1 MRDVEAVP
9 RAQLAAVKSSLPAGG
24 LPVAGAA
31 PRAAENARSPD
42 AAADPPYKYT
52 SVRILYASD
61 TGTAAELATDLGDLL
76 GAAAAGRTPPLPVS
90 VSPLLRSSLPPH
102 APPLPPN
109 DGDGGGPLHL
119 LLISTAG
126 DGVLPAPALPAW
138 RGLCVAALPRTT
150 AAGVRLAVFG
160 LGDRRYA
167 RFGAA
172 ARKVSRRLVDGLG
185 ATAVLPLV
193 LSDESAPGGGG
204 HDAAFVPWVE
214 DVLGLLQLPRDAAA
228 GGGGGPRAGPPPDK
242 YVVTPVDA
250 GAVGGAAGKSLRA
263 MVAAHAWPVGDDGAP
278 VVSPE
283 GVDAWGRWMPA
294 VAASDQDPA
303 SVAADARV
311 AGGDVWSADAHTA
324 GVWAGAPDERVSVLV
339 DPTGGRP
346 PTGGDVDAAAAAPA
360 PVLPLTVVAST
371 VMTDAAVMAADGDNR
386 VVREVRLRAPGGADT
401 PTYAPGDVLHLAVRN
416 RPAAVAAFFSLTGLV
431 PQTAIHIAAAGDG
444 AAPPLLNTVN
454 PATVAE
460 VVAAHLDITA
470 LPGRLFFA
478 RLAPYA
484 TDPAAAERLRY
495 FASPDGPGAA
505 ARRQY
510 AVAEARTILM
520 VLRDFPS
527 ARPPL
532 AALLRLI
539 PRLRP
544 RAYSLASAAAAH
556 GRELGIAAA
565 LVEYVTPLRRRRRG
579 VASAFFSALVPGDVV
594 PGWIAPG
601 VLSFGG
607 GGGVPPGGA
616 ICVGPGTGIAPFRAY
631 AHHLWAIGAAAP
643 ESGVPPTAAGPGV
656 HVFFGCRHAAGD
668 NLFADEWPMLPVTL
682 WAAYSRDPPPPP
694 RAYVTNLLVSP
705 TGAAAVRAVVAAGG
719 GIFVAGAAG
728 AMPRDVRAAVVTALA
743 GGEAGD
749 MAAAERLVGKLES
762 TGRYQVECWAC

>member
-1 MRDVEAVP
+1 MGDVAT
-9 RAQLAAVKSSLPAGG
+9 
-24 LPVAGAA
+24 
-31 PRAAENARSPD
+31 SP
-42 AAADPPYKYT
+42 PPHTYT

-61 TGTAAELATDLGDLL
+61 TGTAAELAADLADLL
-76 GAAAAGRTPPLPVS
+76 RTAAADRNPPLPVS
-90 VSPLLRSSLPPH
+90 VSPMLRSSLPPH
-102 APPLPPN
+102 APPPHE
-109 DGDGGGPLHL
+109 GDGCPLHL

-126 DGVLPAPALPAW
+126 DGVLPAPVLPAW

-193 LSDESAPGGGG
+193 LSDESAAGGGG

-214 DVLGLLQLPRDAAA
+214 DVLSLLGLPRDAAA
-228 GGGGGPRAGPPPDK
+228 GAGPPAEK
-242 YVVTPVDA
+242 YVVTLVDA
-250 GAVGGAAGKSLRA
+250 GGVERAGGRSLRA
-263 MVAAHAWPVGDDGAP
+263 MAAAHAWPVGVDGAP
-278 VVSPE
+278 SVSPE
-283 GVDAWGRWMPA
+283 GVAAWGRWMPA
-294 VAASDQDPA
+294 DDAVDGDSAEPA
-303 SVAADARV
+303 EAADVRGT
-311 AGGDVWSADAHTA
+311 GGGNDSATGTRSP

-346 PTGGDVDAAAAAPA
+346 PTGGDADAATAPRP
-360 PVLPLTVVAST
+360 PVLPLTVVASA

-386 VVREVRLRAPGGADT
+386 VVREVRLRAPGGADS
-401 PTYAPGDVLHLAVRN
+401 PAYAPGDVVHLAVRN
-416 RPAAVAAFFSLTGLV
+416 RPAAVAAFLSLTGLS
-431 PQTAIHIAAAGDG
+431 PETAIHIAAADG
-444 AAPPLLNTVN
+444 GATPLLNTVN

-470 LPGRLFFA
+470 APSRLFFA

-510 AVAEARTILM
+510 AIAEARTLLM

-556 GRELGIAAA
+556 GRELAIAAA

-579 VASAFFSALVPGDVV
+579 VASAFFTALAPGDVV

-601 VLSFGG
+601 VLAFDGSGG
-607 GGGVPPGGA
+607 SGGAMPPGGG

-631 AHHLWAIGAAAP
+631 AHHLWAVVAAAAAAP
-643 ESGVPPTAAGPGV
+643 AVPAERPAAAAADTNGASPTPGPGV
-656 HVFFGCRHAAGD
+656 HIFFGCRHEAGD
-668 NLFADEWPMLPVTL
+668 NLFHADWAKLPVTL
-682 WAAYSRDPPPPP
+682 RAAFSRDPPPTS
-694 RAYVTNLLVSP
+694 RAYVTDLLVSP
-705 TGAAAVRAVVAAGG
+705 GGALAVRAVVAAGG
-719 GIFVAGAAG
+719 SIFVAGAAG

-743 GGEAGD
+743 GADGGGGEGREAAP
-749 MAAAERLVGKLES
+749 AAAERVVSMLES
-762 TGRYQVECWAC
+762 TGRYQVECWA

>member
-1 MRDVEAVP
+1 MGDVATHP
-9 RAQLAAVKSSLPAGG
+9 PAQPAAVGSPVPADG
-24 LPVAGAA
+24 
-31 PRAAENARSPD
+31 SP
-42 AAADPPYKYT
+42 PHRYT

-61 TGTAAELATDLGDLL
+61 TGTAAEMAADLADLL
-76 GAAAAGRTPPLPVS
+76 GAAAAGRTPLLPVS

-102 APPLPPN
+102 APPPPP
-109 DGDGGGPLHL
+109 GDGSPLHL

-150 AAGVRLAVFG
+150 AAGVRMAVFG

-193 LSDESAPGGGG
+193 LSDESAAGGGG

-214 DVLGLLQLPRDAAA
+214 DVLGLLGLPRDAAA
-228 GGGGGPRAGPPPDK
+228 GGGGGTAGPPADK

-250 GAVGGAAGKSLRA
+250 GAVGGGAGRSLRA
-263 MVAAHAWPVGDDGAP
+263 MVAAHAWPVGADGAP
-278 VVSPE
+278 SVSPE

-294 VAASDQDPA
+294 VAATDP
-303 SVAADARV
+303 SGAADAGAARGDDDGA
-311 AGGDVWSADAHTA
+311 AGTRPP
-324 GVWAGAPDERVSVLV
+324 GVLAGAPDERVSVLV

-346 PTGGDVDAAAAAPA
+346 PTGGDADAATAAAP

-401 PTYAPGDVLHLAVRN
+401 PAYAPGDVVHLAVRN
-416 RPAAVAAFFSLTGLV
+416 RPAAVAAFLSLTGLS
-431 PQTAIHIAAAGDG
+431 PEAIIHITAVGGG
-444 AAPPLLNTVN
+444 AAPSLNTVN

-470 LPGRLFFA
+470 APSRLFFA

-495 FASPDGPGAA
+495 FASPDGLGAA

-510 AVAEARTILM
+510 AVAEARTLLM

-532 AALLRLI
+532 AALLRLL

-556 GRELGIAAA
+556 GRELAIAAA

-579 VASAFFSALVPGDVV
+579 VASAFFTALAPGDVV
-594 PGWIAPG
+594 PGWVAPG

-607 GGGVPPGGA
+607 GGRAAVRGGMPPGGA

-631 AHHLWAIGAAAP
+631 AHHLRAVGAAGRLAAATAP
-643 ESGVPPTAAGPGV
+643 AAAVSGNGVPSTAGPGV

-668 NLFADEWPMLPVTL
+668 NLFHADWVALPVTL
-682 WAAYSRDPPPPP
+682 RAAFSRDPPPPP
-694 RAYVTNLLVSP
+694 RAYVTDLLVSP
-705 TGAAAVRAVVAAGG
+705 AGAAAVRAVVAAGG
-719 GIFVAGAAG
+719 CIFVAGAAG
-728 AMPRDVRAAVVTALA
+728 AMPRDVRAAVVAALA
-743 GGEAGD
+743 GTDGGRGGEEVGT
-749 MAAAERLVGKLES
+749 AAAERLVGKLES
-762 TGRYQVECWAC
+762 TGRYQVECWA